1 MEKDV
6 RVLAKPEELL
16 AWTHEH
22 RRDIE
27 IDFEDAEILLNMMK
41 QKGYQAG
48 VHALGKMVRVD
59 ADGKVEDYSLDE
71 MIDDVCEWNFIEI
84 TEADEGR
91 RKASNFIAFI
101 NAQATYMK
109 LQRTEQVLD
118 RLFDQTAYG
127 KQLKETAYQLAMS
140 LVKRAANE
148 EELEECVEELVS
160 GIKEYTTDKK
170 GR

>member
-1 MEKDV
+1 
-6 RVLAKPEELL
+6 
-16 AWTHEH
+16 
-22 RRDIE
+22 
-27 IDFEDAEILLNMMK
+27 
-41 QKGYQAG
+41 
-48 VHALGKMVRVD
+48 
-59 ADGKVEDYSLDE
+59 
-71 MIDDVCEWNFIEI
+71 
-84 TEADEGR
+84 
-91 RKASNFIAFI
+91 
-101 NAQATYMK
+101 MK